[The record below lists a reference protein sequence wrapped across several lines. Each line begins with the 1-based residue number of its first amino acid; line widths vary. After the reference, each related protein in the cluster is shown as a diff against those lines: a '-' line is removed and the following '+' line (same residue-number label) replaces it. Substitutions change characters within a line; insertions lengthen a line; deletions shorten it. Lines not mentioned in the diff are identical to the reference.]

1 MDTLIAMMEEEQ
13 RQAMWRDYI
22 ATSVHAM
29 GSAIISF
36 GGGQW
41 PYPRWMELAYPSEAA
56 QDKRTAQQ
64 IVDDLLKGLGGE

>member
-1 MDTLIAMMEEEQ
+1 M
-13 RQAMWRDYI
+13 
-22 ATSVHAM
+22 HAM
-29 GSAIISF
+29 GSVMAGF

-41 PYPRWMELAYPSEAA
+41 PYPRWMELVYPSEAA